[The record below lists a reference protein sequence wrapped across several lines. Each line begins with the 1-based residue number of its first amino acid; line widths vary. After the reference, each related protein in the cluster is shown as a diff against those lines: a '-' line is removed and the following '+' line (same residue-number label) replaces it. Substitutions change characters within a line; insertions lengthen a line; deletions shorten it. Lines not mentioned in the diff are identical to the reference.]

1 MAAACR
7 DDCITNMSEKGK
19 KWFEDM
25 GSLEIKE
32 LGYRQGFAFI
42 GQFGKQVCVER
53 KAKYYKDKVFAAE
66 IFEVVVDVEA
76 IKQAVKDSFKID
88 PDHALYNEN
97 NINQLE

>member
-1 MAAACR
+1 VNVFDTYRRSDKFDQFIDEGIEEGHIVAAACR

-42 GQFGKQVCVER
+42 GQFGK
-53 KAKYYKDKVFAAE
+53 
-66 IFEVVVDVEA
+66 
-76 IKQAVKDSFKID
+76 
-88 PDHALYNEN
+88 
-97 NINQLE
+97 